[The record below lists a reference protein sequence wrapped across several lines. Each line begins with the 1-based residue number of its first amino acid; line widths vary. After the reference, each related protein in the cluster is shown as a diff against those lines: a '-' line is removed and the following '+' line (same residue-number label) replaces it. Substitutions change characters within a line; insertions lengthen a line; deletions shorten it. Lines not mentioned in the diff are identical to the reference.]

1 MNQRYVLTTVKLKD
15 LLSHKVQTQ
24 NLLFTFTWNVKRPQN
39 NFVPIFNSK
48 VGVRLIHECDLYS
61 SKYGIY
67 IYIYIYLCESS
78 LQLCTNLFPD
88 VNFYWMS
95 VVFKFHIFINH
106 HSVKIPIVLGVKRS
120 MVKVTHR
127 SW

>member
-39 NFVPIFNSK
+39 NFVPILNSK

-61 SKYGIY
+61 SKYGIHDLFM
-67 IYIYIYLCESS
+67 ILCKVK
-78 LQLCTNLFPD
+78 PYR
-88 VNFYWMS
+88 VNY
-95 VVFKFHIFINH
+95 H
-106 HSVKIPIVLGVKRS
+106 
-120 MVKVTHR
+120 
-127 SW
+127 

>member
-61 SKYGIY
+61 SKYGR
-67 IYIYIYLCESS
+67 LNKESDCHKLTYNRSCKLNTLGQYSVQQIS
-78 LQLCTNLFPD
+78 LIHCRTELNLTNVDNMLT
-88 VNFYWMS
+88 S
-95 VVFKFHIFINH
+95 
-106 HSVKIPIVLGVKRS
+106 
-120 MVKVTHR
+120 
-127 SW
+127 